1 MNDSSIQH
9 ESPEEPS
16 LDEEAPR
23 EEPRFGAL
31 DIVEAFTAMRHEW
44 RGQTK
49 ESRALVEQIDA
60 AVSSL
65 QSLESKLLACVA
77 ENGAEDSDETKKL
90 VLLIV
95 ESDHQLSRAI
105 AATAQWDAIRRAH
118 DEADANAAEHVF
130 EGMGRVAR
138 WFARPLM
145 KLLAEQRAAQES
157 VAENPA
163 LNGLNLV
170 LARLRR
176 AMHERA
182 IERIET
188 QGEPFDA
195 ESMRAIGTVPAGAA
209 AENAGP
215 VDCPAGHVAEQLSP
229 AYLWRGRL
237 LRFAEVRVAK

>member
-1 MNDSSIQH
+1 MNDSSIEH
-9 ESPEEPS
+9 EPPAEPF
-16 LDEEAPR
+16 LDEESAR
-23 EEPRFGAL
+23 DEPRFGVL

-77 ENGAEDSDETKKL
+77 ENRGEDSDETEKL
-90 VLLIV
+90 VLVIV

-105 AATAQWDAIRRAH
+105 AATAQWEAIRRTR
-118 DEADANAAEHVF
+118 DEADANAAERFF

-145 KLLAEQRAAQES
+145 KFLAAQRAVQES
-157 VAENPA
+157 VGENPA
-163 LNGLNLV
+163 LDGLNLV

-176 AMHERA
+176 AMHERG

-195 ESMRAIGTVPAGAA
+195 EFMRAIGHVLADAA
-209 AENAGP
+209 AENAGR

-237 LRFAEVRVAK
+237 LRFAEVRVAR